1 VNLSIKRLDI
11 LKLFPEAI
19 VSGDSPIDHIK
30 GLANL
35 KDAQEGDLSFLGN
48 PKYKSQV
55 KDCKATIILLPA
67 EYQGTPSSHQIYL
80 KVSSPSLG
88 LAKICE
94 FIDQKISPPIKPG
107 VHPTAFVETDATI
120 SPSATIGAFSYVGNE
135 ANVGPHARIGTH
147 CHIGAHAEIGESS
160 ILYPGV
166 KLLAR
171 CKIGK
176 MVVLNAGVVIG
187 SEGFG
192 FDQDGEEHK
201 KIPHI
206 GLVVVEDGVEIGANT
221 CIDRARF
228 EATRIGIGSK
238 LDNLVQIGHNVQ
250 IGKHCLIVSQVG
262 ISGSVIMEDD
272 VVVGGQAGFAGHLRI
287 GKGAKIA
294 GQAGITKDVKPGEFL
309 KGNPALPFQ
318 TAQRI
323 AILQRKLPDLF
334 NRFAEEKPKE

>member
-1 VNLSIKRLDI
+1 MNLSINTLDI
-11 LKLFPEAI
+11 LNLFPEAV
-19 VSGDSPIDHIK
+19 VSGETPIDHIN

-35 KDAQEGDLSFLGN
+35 KDAKEGDLSFLGN

-55 KDCKATIILLPA
+55 KDCKASIILLPT
-67 EYQGTPSSHQIYL
+67 EYQGTPSMLQIYL
-80 KVSSPSLG
+80 KVPNPSLG

-94 FIDQKISPPIKPG
+94 FIDQKMSPPIKPG
-107 VHPTAFVETDATI
+107 VHPSAFVETDAII
-120 SPSATIGAFSYVGNE
+120 SPSASVGAFSYVGNE
-135 ANVGPHARIGTH
+135 ANIGPHATIGTH
-147 CHIGAHAEIGESS
+147 CHVGAHAEIGESS

-201 KIPHI
+201 KIPHL

-294 GQAGITKDVKPGEFL
+294 GQSGITKDVKPGEFL